1 MAVALIEGRVAGMA
15 DVQVWLD
22 EVAGAL
28 DVTLEDV
35 LPKNTQDELLT
46 LTGDIAHNVVRLAV
60 PLSSYLIGVAVGRGA
75 SAEEAIRLVGGL
87 LPAAGE

>member
-1 MAVALIEGRVAGMA
+1 MA
-15 DVQVWLD
+15 DAEMWLG

-35 LPKNTQDELLT
+35 LPEATQSGLLD

-75 SAEEAIRLVGGL
+75 APDEAIAAVAGL
-87 LPAAGE
+87 LPKGGA

>member
-1 MAVALIEGRVAGMA
+1 MA
-15 DVQVWLD
+15 DVGMWLD

-35 LPKNTQDELLT
+35 LPAVTQDELLT
-46 LTGDIAHNVVRLAV
+46 LTGNIAHNVVRLAV

-75 SAEEAIRLVGGL
+75 SADEAIRIVGGL
-87 LPAAGE
+87 LPADEA

>member
-1 MAVALIEGRVAGMA
+1 MA
-15 DVQVWLD
+15 DVEMWLG

-35 LPKNTQDELLT
+35 LPAGTQEELLT

-60 PLSSYLIGVAVGRGA
+60 PLSSFLIGVAVGRGA
-75 SAEEAIRLVGGL
+75 SAQEAIRIVGGL
-87 LPAAGE
+87 LPATDA

>member
-1 MAVALIEGRVAGMA
+1 MA
-15 DVQVWLD
+15 DVEMWLG

-35 LPKNTQDELLT
+35 LPEATRFELLS

-75 SAEEAIRLVGGL
+75 SPQEAIRIVGGIV
-87 LPAAGE
+87 PEAQS

>member
-1 MAVALIEGRVAGMA
+1 MGGVAAVA
-15 DVQVWLD
+15 DVEMWLG

-35 LPKNTQDELLT
+35 LPEATQAELLD

-75 SAEEAIRLVGGL
+75 SPEEAIRTVAGL
-87 LPAAGE
+87 LPDGA